1 MTKVVYIERVEDL
14 ESELAQ
20 LHEELQEAEAQ
31 ALQKL
36 ADAELAAAEVRRERD
51 QLYEQ
56 AQQVRKVALGDGG
69 GGWERDG
76 VWWAWDGDRN
86 GYMPDSAGMEGFN
99 VDVGILLYLKGW

>member
-1 MTKVVYIERVEDL
+1 MTKVAYIERVEDL

-56 AQQVRKVALGDGG
+56 AQKVRRRLDVVGRSCEGG
-69 GGWERDG
+69 R
-76 VWWAWDGDRN
+76 A
-86 GYMPDSAGMEGFN
+86 
-99 VDVGILLYLKGW
+99 